1 MTQVISQ
8 SKKVQEQIALRLQQA
23 NALLAQGQVMH
34 AGPIYQSVLQL
45 APNNLDALEQMGLA
59 AYKTKQSELAGRC
72 WQKVIQLDPKRVRS
86 LYMFAM
92 LNAEQGDVAAAIALY
107 QRVTKLAPAQIEAFN
122 NLGVLLKNQERY
134 EEAAAAF
141 RQVVKKK
148 PKSAFALSNLGNVLK
163 ESGHLNEAI
172 TSLER
177 ANKADPKMSA
187 AYSNLLLALH
197 YQDHCPKALFERHQS
212 WGEHVP
218 EHIKADRFDFSARP
232 SLQDKLTNK
241 QRISI
246 GFVSPDLHRHSV
258 AFFIESLFAHYDK
271 GVFEFVVYH
280 NNRKHDAVSERLKS
294 MVDAWH
300 VVVDL
305 DELALAERIYQD
317 QVDILIDLAGHTA
330 NNRLAVFYQKP
341 APVQMTWLGYPNST
355 GLQQID
361 YRICDAQTD
370 PETYADD
377 IHSEKLLR
385 LDRPFLC
392 YQAPDEAVACATK
405 TPALDKGYI
414 TFASFNN
421 LVKIS
426 DATLECWSALLNSA
440 PNSRLLIKA
449 MQLGNEAMRARL
461 LARFEQAGIDPSRLD
476 LHAMVPDYAGH
487 LALYNQ
493 VDIALDTLPYNG
505 TTTTCEALY
514 MGVPVLTLEGD
525 SHVSRV
531 SSSLLNNLGLN
542 DFVCKD
548 IAQALALVDRFVAQP
563 EQLNHVRKGLRK
575 RMLQSPLCDGK
586 GFAQR
591 FEQAILS
598 L

>member
-1 MTQVISQ
+1 MSQTTQ
-8 SKKVQEQIALRLQQA
+8 QIALRLQQA
-23 NALLAQGQVMH
+23 NALMAQGQVMQ
-34 AGPIYQSVLQL
+34 AGPIYQSVLQQ

-59 AYKTKQSELAGRC
+59 AYKTQQGELARRC
-72 WQKVIQLDPKRVRS
+72 WQKVSQLDPKRVRS
-86 LYMFAM
+86 LYMLAM
-92 LNAEQGDVAAAIALY
+92 LSAEQGDADAAIALY
-107 QRVTKLAPAQIEAFN
+107 QRVTQLAPTQVEAFN

-141 RQVVKKK
+141 RKVVAKQ

-163 ESGHLNEAI
+163 ESGHLSEAI
-172 TSLER
+172 TMLER
-177 ANKADPKMSA
+177 ANKADPKISA

-197 YQDHCPKALFERHQS
+197 YQDHCPQSVFERHLS

-218 EHIKADRFDFSARP
+218 EHIKPDRFDFAERP
-232 SLQDKLTNK
+232 SLQDKLASN
-241 QRISI
+241 QRLRI

-258 AFFIESLFAHYDK
+258 AFFIEALFAHYDK

-294 MVDAWH
+294 RVDAWH

-305 DELALAERIYQD
+305 DELVLAERIYQD
-317 QVDILIDLAGHTA
+317 QIDILIDLAGHTA

-341 APVQMTWLGYPNST
+341 APVQMTWLGYPNTT

-361 YRICDAQTD
+361 YRICDADTD
-370 PETYADD
+370 PEAYADD
-377 IHSEKLLR
+377 LNSETLLR
-385 LDRPFLC
+385 LDGPFLC
-392 YQAPDEAVACATK
+392 YQAPCEAVACTTK

-426 DATLECWSALLNSA
+426 DATLEYWSALLNSA

-449 MQLGNEAMRARL
+449 MQLGNEAMRTRL

-476 LHAMVPDYAGH
+476 LHAMVPNYAGH

-493 VDIALDTLPYNG
+493 ADIALDTLPYNG

-514 MGVPVLTLEGD
+514 MGVPVLTLEGH

-531 SSSLLNNLGLN
+531 SGSLLNSLVLQ
-542 DFVCKD
+542 DFVCAD
-548 IAQALALVDRFVAQP
+548 IAQASALVQGFVAHP
-563 EQLNHVRKGLRK
+563 EKLNHLRQGLRT
-575 RMLQSPLCDGK
+575 RMLESPLCDGE

-591 FEQAILS
+591 FKTAIVS
-598 L
+598 LKN